1 MSEAEQVSAVLDR
14 MGAPGALAPR
24 LLGVLGPGAAAAL
37 DANPWLL
44 LRLPQV
50 TPEQADFCAR
60 RHLGEGARPGD
71 PRRLA
76 ALTGHVLRMS
86 AARGHT
92 VVEEKKLA
100 SVVGG
105 FGVADPAAA
114 LEAAVADGSAVVLES
129 TDEDDD
135 EDFDFSE
142 GGVPDLPDTELFYA
156 LPEVG
161 HAEQRLG
168 EQLLRL
174 IGGNEP
180 IMDSMTAGET
190 VDAAVE
196 QGGFTISDRTREALV
211 TATLRP
217 VTVLRHGP
225 GDAAEIARALVCL
238 DAIATDSQVGIAV
251 AAPTAQ
257 AAAAVN
263 ADLARV
269 RGERAAGGGSEG
281 ARVSGDG
288 EGAPEAGTGAESG
301 VAEETRGAGEDE
313 AAQGAEGAEAASGE
327 QGTPEAQGASG
338 AQEAPEAQETPATQ
352 EAPDVQGA
360 PGAQGSEEADE
371 AQENREQPEQPSQ
384 QTQQGQEGQQDQQG
398 PGEDGQS
405 PMRAV
410 SLPALLAQAPLKA
423 GLVVLCE
430 AMSVG
435 AARAA
440 ELASVCAD
448 DAHLVLLAD
457 PNQAPSATPGQVVVD
472 IAASRTAHVAEVADE
487 DAPGPIAELAAGVA
501 SGGVPEVEAPGRE
514 VVRVPAASAEEA
526 VHRVVQ
532 LVTDSIPRALG
543 IGAEHVQVVTAR
555 EDGPAGAR
563 AVNAACKERLNPG
576 PGAHGG
582 FDVGDRV
589 LFTAEGPGYGPGDTG
604 HLREVDGGAVVE
616 LVGGGRVKVTDPAAL
631 RPGWAVTVAAAHG
644 GRWPAVVAVFPPEVP
659 VSRPQVYTALTRATR
674 HVSLVDATGGGL
686 ETGVR
691 ENAAKERTT
700 RLVRILREG

>member
-142 GGVPDLPDTELFYA
+142 GKVPDLPDTELFYA

-180 IMDSMTAGET
+180 IMDSVTAGET

-238 DAIATDSQVGIAV
+238 EAIATDSQVGIAV

-269 RGERAAGGGSEG
+269 RGERAAAGGTEG
-281 ARVSGDG
+281 TRASGDTG
-288 EGAPEAGTGAESG
+288 GAPEAGAGSGA
-301 VAEETRGAGEDE
+301 AEETRGAEEAE
-313 AAQGAEGAEAASGE
+313 AAQGAEGAEAASDA
-327 QGTPEAQGASG
+327 QGTPET
-338 AQEAPEAQETPATQ
+338 QEASEAQETPATQ
-352 EAPDVQGA
+352 GAPD
-360 PGAQGSEEADE
+360 AQGSEEADE
-371 AQENREQPEQPSQ
+371 AQEDREQPEQRSQ
-384 QTQQGQEGQQDQQG
+384 QVQQGQAGQQGQQG
-398 PGEDGQS
+398 PGDDVQS
-405 PMRAV
+405 PVRAV

-526 VHRVVQ
+526 AHRVVQ

-589 LFTAEGPGYGPGDTG
+589 LFAAEGPGYGPGDTG
-604 HLREVDGGAVVE
+604 HLRGVDGGAVVE

-691 ENAAKERTT
+691 ETAAKERTT

>member
-196 QGGFTISDRTREALV
+196 RGGFTVSDRTREALV

-263 ADLARV
+263 ADLARI
-269 RGERAAGGGSEG
+269 RGERATGGGSEG
-281 ARVSGDG
+281 ARVSGG
-288 EGAPEAGTGAESG
+288 AGGAPEAGA
-301 VAEETRGAGEDE
+301 AEETRGAGEDE
-313 AAQGAEGAEAASGE
+313 AARGDESAEAASD
-327 QGTPEAQGASG
+327 AQGASHTQV
-338 AQEAPEAQETPATQ
+338 ASETQDTPDSQETPATQ
-352 EAPDVQGA
+352 EAPD
-360 PGAQGSEEADE
+360 AQESEEAGE
-371 AQENREQPEQPSQ
+371 ARESREQPEQRSQ
-384 QTQQGQEGQQDQQG
+384 QVQQGQEGQQSHEGQQDQQG

-405 PMRAV
+405 PVRAV

-472 IAASRTAHVAEVADE
+472 IAASRTAHVAEVADD

-604 HLREVDGGAVVE
+604 HLREVGGGAVVE

>member
-142 GGVPDLPDTELFYA
+142 GKVPDLPDTELFYA

-180 IMDSMTAGET
+180 IMDSVTAGET

-238 DAIATDSQVGIAV
+238 EAIATDSQVGIAV

-269 RGERAAGGGSEG
+269 RGERAAAGGTEG
-281 ARVSGDG
+281 TRASGDAG
-288 EGAPEAGTGAESG
+288 GAPEAGAGSGA
-301 VAEETRGAGEDE
+301 AEETRGAEEAE

-327 QGTPEAQGASG
+327 QEASEAQETPEAQGA
-338 AQEAPEAQETPATQ
+338 
-352 EAPDVQGA
+352 PD
-360 PGAQGSEEADE
+360 AQGSEEADE
-371 AQENREQPEQPSQ
+371 AQEDREQPEQRSQ
-384 QTQQGQEGQQDQQG
+384 QVQQGQAGQQGQQG
-398 PGEDGQS
+398 PGDDVQS
-405 PMRAV
+405 PVRAV

-526 VHRVVQ
+526 AHRVVQ

-589 LFTAEGPGYGPGDTG
+589 LFAAEGPGYGPGDTG
-604 HLREVDGGAVVE
+604 HLRGVDGGAVVE

>member
-114 LEAAVADGSAVVLES
+114 LEAAVADGSAVMLES

-196 QGGFTISDRTREALV
+196 RGGFTVSDRTREALV

-263 ADLARV
+263 ADLARI
-269 RGERAAGGGSEG
+269 RGERATGGGSEG
-281 ARVSGDG
+281 ARVSGG
-288 EGAPEAGTGAESG
+288 AGGAPEAGA
-301 VAEETRGAGEDE
+301 AEETWGAGEDE
-313 AAQGAEGAEAASGE
+313 AARGDESAEAASD
-327 QGTPEAQGASG
+327 AQGASHTQV
-338 AQEAPEAQETPATQ
+338 ASETQDTPDSQETPVT
-352 EAPDVQGA
+352 QGA
-360 PGAQGSEEADE
+360 SGEQGSEEADE
-371 AQENREQPEQPSQ
+371 VREDREQPEQPEQ
-384 QTQQGQEGQQDQQG
+384 QTQQSHEGQQDQQG
-398 PGEDGQS
+398 PGEDVRS
-405 PMRAV
+405 PVRAV

-472 IAASRTAHVAEVADE
+472 IAASRTAHVAEVADD

-604 HLREVDGGAVVE
+604 HLREVGGGAVVE

>member
-142 GGVPDLPDTELFYA
+142 GKVPDLPDTELFYA

-238 DAIATDSQVGIAV
+238 EAIATDSQVGIAV

-269 RGERAAGGGSEG
+269 RGERAAAGGTEG
-281 ARVSGDG
+281 TRASGDTG
-288 EGAPEAGTGAESG
+288 GAPEAGAGSGA
-301 VAEETRGAGEDE
+301 AEETRGAEEAE
-313 AAQGAEGAEAASGE
+313 AAQGAEGAEAASDA
-327 QGTPEAQGASG
+327 QGTPET
-338 AQEAPEAQETPATQ
+338 QEASEAQETPATQ
-352 EAPDVQGA
+352 GAPD
-360 PGAQGSEEADE
+360 AQGSEEADE
-371 AQENREQPEQPSQ
+371 AQEDREQPEQRSQ
-384 QTQQGQEGQQDQQG
+384 QVQQGQAGQQGQQG
-398 PGEDGQS
+398 PGDDVQS
-405 PMRAV
+405 PVRAV

-526 VHRVVQ
+526 AHRVVQ

-589 LFTAEGPGYGPGDTG
+589 LFAAEGPGYGPGDTG
-604 HLREVDGGAVVE
+604 HLRGVDGGAVVE

>member
-1 MSEAEQVSAVLDR
+1 

-50 TPEQADFCAR
+50 TAEQADFCAR
-60 RHLGEGARPGD
+60 RHLGEGARPDD

-76 ALTGHVLRMS
+76 AFTEHVLRMS

-100 SVVGG
+100 SVVGKL
-105 FGVADPAAA
+105 GVADPAAA

-135 EDFDFSE
+135 EDFDFS
-142 GGVPDLPDTELFYA
+142 GGEVPDLPDSELFYS
-156 LPEVG
+156 LPDVG

-190 VDAAVE
+190 VDAAE
-196 QGGFTISDRTREALV
+196 ERGGFTVSDRTREALV
-211 TATLRP
+211 TANLRP

-263 ADLARV
+263 ADLARI
-269 RGERAAGGGSEG
+269 RGERAAAGGSEG
-281 ARVSGDG
+281 ARVSGDAG
-288 EGAPEAGTGAESG
+288 GAPEAGAGSGA
-301 VAEETRGAGEDE
+301 AEETRGAEEDE
-313 AAQGAEGAEAASGE
+313 AAQGAEGAEAASD
-327 QGTPEAQGASG
+327 
-338 AQEAPEAQETPATQ
+338 AQETSETPGTSEVQDTADAQETPATQ
-352 EAPDVQGA
+352 ETPD
-360 PGAQGSEEADE
+360 AQGSEEAEEADE
-371 AQENREQPEQPSQ
+371 ARESRKQPEQRSQ
-384 QTQQGQEGQQDQQG
+384 QVQQGQEGQQSHEGQQG
-398 PGEDGQS
+398 QQEPGEAVPS
-405 PMRAV
+405 PVRAV

-472 IAASRTAHVAEVADE
+472 IAASRTAHVAEVADD
-487 DAPGPIAELAAGVA
+487 DAPGPIAELAAAVA
-501 SGGVPEVEAPGRE
+501 EGAVPEVEAPGRE

-543 IGAEHVQVVTAR
+543 IGAEHVQVVTSR

-604 HLREVDGGAVVE
+604 RLREVDGGAVVE

>member
-190 VDAAVE
+190 VDAAE
-196 QGGFTISDRTREALV
+196 ERGGFTVSDRTREALV

-263 ADLARV
+263 ADLARI

-281 ARVSGDG
+281 ARVSGG
-288 EGAPEAGTGAESG
+288 AGGAPEAGA
-301 VAEETRGAGEDE
+301 AEETRGAGEDE
-313 AAQGAEGAEAASGE
+313 AARGDESAEAASD
-327 QGTPEAQGASG
+327 AQGASHTQV
-338 AQEAPEAQETPATQ
+338 ASETQDTPDSQETPVT
-352 EAPDVQGA
+352 QGA
-360 PGAQGSEEADE
+360 SGEQGSEEADE
-371 AQENREQPEQPSQ
+371 VREDREQPEQPEQ

-472 IAASRTAHVAEVADE
+472 IAASRTAHVAEVADD

-604 HLREVDGGAVVE
+604 HLREVGGGAVVE

>member
-180 IMDSMTAGET
+180 IMDSATAGET

-196 QGGFTISDRTREALV
+196 QGGFTISDRTREAVV

-269 RGERAAGGGSEG
+269 RGERAAAGGSEG
-281 ARVSGDG
+281 ARASGG
-288 EGAPEAGTGAESG
+288 AGGAPEAGA
-301 VAEETRGAGEDE
+301 AEETRGAGEDE
-313 AAQGAEGAEAASGE
+313 AARGAEGAEAASGE
-327 QGTPEAQGASG
+327 QGTPEAQGASDTQV
-338 AQEAPEAQETPATQ
+338 ASETQDTPDSQETPATQ
-352 EAPDVQGA
+352 GA
-360 PGAQGSEEADE
+360 SGEQGSEETEEADE
-371 AQENREQPEQPSQ
+371 ARGSREQPEQRSQ
-384 QTQQGQEGQQDQQG
+384 QVQQGQGGQQGQQG
-398 PGEDGQS
+398 PGEDVQS
-405 PMRAV
+405 PVRAV

-472 IAASRTAHVAEVADE
+472 IAASRTAHVAEVADDDE
-487 DAPGPIAELAAGVA
+487 PGPIAELAAGVA

-616 LVGGGRVKVTDPAAL
+616 LLGGGRVKVTDPAAL

>member
-44 LRLPQV
+44 LHLPQV

-135 EDFDFSE
+135 EDFDFSG

-180 IMDSMTAGET
+180 IMDSATAGET

-269 RGERAAGGGSEG
+269 RGERAAAGGSEEARASGG
-281 ARVSGDG
+281 AG
-288 EGAPEAGTGAESG
+288 GAPEAGAGSGA
-301 VAEETRGAGEDE
+301 AEETRGAGEDE
-313 AAQGAEGAEAASGE
+313 AARGAEGAEAASDAQE
-327 QGTPEAQGASG
+327 TPEAQGVS
-338 AQEAPEAQETPATQ
+338 EAQETPAK
-352 EAPDVQGA
+352 QGA
-360 PGAQGSEEADE
+360 SDEQGSEEADE
-371 AQENREQPEQPSQ
+371 AREQPEQRSPQ
-384 QTQQGQEGQQDQQG
+384 GQQGQEGQQG
-398 PGEDGQS
+398 PGEDVQ
-405 PMRAV
+405 PPVRAV
-410 SLPALLAQAPLKA
+410 SLPVLLAQAPLNA

-604 HLREVDGGAVVE
+604 RLRGVDGGAVVE

>member
-161 HAEQRLG
+161 HTEQRLG

-196 QGGFTISDRTREALV
+196 RGGFTISDRTREALV

-281 ARVSGDG
+281 ARASGDG
-288 EGAPEAGTGAESG
+288 EGAPEPGTGAESG
-301 VAEETRGAGEDE
+301 VAEETRGAGEDG
-313 AAQGAEGAEAASGE
+313 AARGDEGAEAASGE
-327 QGTPEAQGASG
+327 QGAPEAQVVSE
-338 AQEAPEAQETPATQ
+338 AQEAPN
-352 EAPDVQGA
+352 VQGA
-360 PGAQGSEEADE
+360 PGAQGSEEAVE
-371 AQENREQPEQPSQ
+371 AREDREQPEQPSQ

-398 PGEDGQS
+398 PGEDVR
-405 PMRAV
+405 PPVRAV

-472 IAASRTAHVAEVADE
+472 IAASRTAHVAEVADD

-604 HLREVDGGAVVE
+604 HLREVGGSAVVE

>member
-196 QGGFTISDRTREALV
+196 RGGFTISDRTREALV

-269 RGERAAGGGSEG
+269 RGERAASGVAEETRG
-281 ARVSGDG
+281 AGDG
-288 EGAPEAGTGAESG
+288 EGAPEAGTGAASG

-313 AAQGAEGAEAASGE
+313 AAQEAGGAEAASGE
-327 QGTPEAQGASG
+327 QRTS
-338 AQEAPEAQETPATQ
+338 EAPGSSEVQDTADAQETPATQ
-352 EAPDVQGA
+352 EAPD
-360 PGAQGSEEADE
+360 AQESEEAGE
-371 AQENREQPEQPSQ
+371 ARESREQPEQRSQ
-384 QTQQGQEGQQDQQG
+384 QVQQGQEGQQSHEGQQDQQG
-398 PGEDGQS
+398 PGEDVRS
-405 PMRAV
+405 PVRAV

-604 HLREVDGGAVVE
+604 HLREVGGSAVVE

>member
-190 VDAAVE
+190 VDTAE
-196 QGGFTISDRTREALV
+196 ERGGFTVSDRTREALV

-257 AAAAVN
+257 AAAAIN

-281 ARVSGDG
+281 ARASGDG

-313 AAQGAEGAEAASGE
+313 AAQEAGGAEAASGE
-327 QGTPEAQGASG
+327 QRTS
-338 AQEAPEAQETPATQ
+338 EAPGSSEVQDTPDAQETPATQ
-352 EAPDVQGA
+352 EAPD
-360 PGAQGSEEADE
+360 AQGSEEADE
-371 AQENREQPEQPSQ
+371 TQENQEQPEQPSQ
-384 QTQQGQEGQQDQQG
+384 QTQQGQEGKQDQQG
-398 PGEDGQS
+398 PGEDVQS
-405 PMRAV
+405 PVRAV

-430 AMSVG
+430 AMSMG

-472 IAASRTAHVAEVADE
+472 IAASRTAHVAEVADD

-644 GRWPAVVAVFPPEVP
+644 GRWPAVVAVFPPDVP

>member
-1 MSEAEQVSAVLDR
+1 

-60 RHLGEGARPGD
+60 RHLGEGARPDD

-76 ALTGHVLRMS
+76 ALTEHVLRMS

-135 EDFDFSE
+135 EDFDFSG

-156 LPEVG
+156 LPEAG

-190 VDAAVE
+190 VDAAE
-196 QGGFTISDRTREALV
+196 ERGGFTVSDRTREALV

-238 DAIATDSQVGIAV
+238 DAIATDSQVGIVV

-281 ARVSGDG
+281 ARASGDG

-301 VAEETRGAGEDE
+301 VAEETRGTGEDE
-313 AAQGAEGAEAASGE
+313 AAREDEGADAVSDEQGA
-327 QGTPEAQGASG
+327 PEAQVASEAQETPATQGASG
-338 AQEAPEAQETPATQ
+338 AQEAPDAQE
-352 EAPDVQGA
+352 
-360 PGAQGSEEADE
+360 SEEAGE
-371 AQENREQPEQPSQ
+371 ARESREQPEQRSQ
-384 QTQQGQEGQQDQQG
+384 QVQQGREGQQDQQG
-398 PGEDGQS
+398 PGEDVRS
-405 PMRAV
+405 PVRAV
-410 SLPALLAQAPLKA
+410 SLPALLAQAPLNA

-472 IAASRTAHVAEVADE
+472 IAASRTAHVAEVADD

>member
-24 LLGVLGPGAAAAL
+24 LLSALGPGAAAAL
-37 DANPWLL
+37 EANPWLL

-50 TPEQADFCAR
+50 TPDQADFCAR
-60 RHLGEGARPGD
+60 RHLGGDARPGD

-180 IMDSMTAGET
+180 IMDSATAGET

-196 QGGFTISDRTREALV
+196 RGGFTISDRTREALV

-238 DAIATDSQVGIAV
+238 DAIATDSRVGIAV

-269 RGERAAGGGSEG
+269 RGDRAATG
-281 ARVSGDG
+281 ASGDG
-288 EGAPEAGTGAESG
+288 EGVPEVGTGTESG
-301 VAEETRGAGEDE
+301 AAEETRGAGEDE
-313 AAQGAEGAEAASGE
+313 AARGDESTEAASGE
-327 QGTPEAQGASG
+327 QGAPEAPVASEAQESPVAQGASG
-338 AQEAPEAQETPATQ
+338 AQEAP
-352 EAPDVQGA
+352 D
-360 PGAQGSEEADE
+360 AQGSEEADE
-371 AQENREQPEQPSQ
+371 AREDREQPEQRSQ
-384 QTQQGQEGQQDQQG
+384 QVQQGQEGQQSHEGQQSQQG
-398 PGEDGQS
+398 PGEAVQA
-405 PMRAV
+405 PVRAV
-410 SLPALLAQAPLKA
+410 SLPALLAQAPLNA

-457 PNQAPSATPGQVVVD
+457 PHQAPSATPGQVVVD

-604 HLREVDGGAVVE
+604 RLREVDGGAVVE
-616 LVGGGRVKVTDPAAL
+616 LVGGGRVRVTDPAAL

>member
-196 QGGFTISDRTREALV
+196 RDGFTISDRTREALV

-281 ARVSGDG
+281 ARASGDG
-288 EGAPEAGTGAESG
+288 EGAPEPGTGAESG
-301 VAEETRGAGEDE
+301 VAEETRGTGEDG
-313 AAQGAEGAEAASGE
+313 AARGDEGAEAASGE
-327 QGTPEAQGASG
+327 QGAPEAQVVSE
-338 AQEAPEAQETPATQ
+338 AQEAPN
-352 EAPDVQGA
+352 VQGT

-371 AQENREQPEQPSQ
+371 TQENREQPEQ

-398 PGEDGQS
+398 PGEDVRS

-472 IAASRTAHVAEVADE
+472 IAASRTAHVAEVADD

-604 HLREVDGGAVVE
+604 HLREVGGGAVVE

>member
-196 QGGFTISDRTREALV
+196 RGGFTVSDRTREALV

-263 ADLARV
+263 ADLARI
-269 RGERAAGGGSEG
+269 RGERATGGGSEG
-281 ARVSGDG
+281 ARVSGG
-288 EGAPEAGTGAESG
+288 AGGAPEAGA
-301 VAEETRGAGEDE
+301 AEETRGAGEDE
-313 AAQGAEGAEAASGE
+313 AARGDESAEAASD
-327 QGTPEAQGASG
+327 AQGASHTQV
-338 AQEAPEAQETPATQ
+338 ASETQDTPDSQETPATQ
-352 EAPDVQGA
+352 EAPD
-360 PGAQGSEEADE
+360 AQESEEAGE
-371 AQENREQPEQPSQ
+371 ARESREQPEQRSQQVQ

-398 PGEDGQS
+398 PGEDVRS

-472 IAASRTAHVAEVADE
+472 IAASRTAHVAEVADD

-604 HLREVDGGAVVE
+604 HLREVGGGAVVE

>member
-50 TPEQADFCAR
+50 TAEQADFCAR
-60 RHLGEGARPGD
+60 RHLGEGARPDD

-76 ALTGHVLRMS
+76 AFTEHVLRMS

-100 SVVGG
+100 SVVGKL
-105 FGVADPAAA
+105 GVADPAAA

-135 EDFDFSE
+135 EDFDFTE
-142 GGVPDLPDTELFYA
+142 GGGGVPDLPDTELFYA
-156 LPEVG
+156 LPDVG

-168 EQLLRL
+168 DQLLRL

-263 ADLARV
+263 AELARV
-269 RGERAAGGGSEG
+269 RGERAAAGGSEG
-281 ARVSGDG
+281 AQTPAETGGKPEAGGTGAASEAEDA
-288 EGAPEAGTGAESG
+288 EEAPEAER
-301 VAEETRGAGEDE
+301 AEEAEGSEG
-313 AAQGAEGAEAASGE
+313 AQGAEGAAKAEAPDT
-327 QGTPEAQGASG
+327 QGTEEAEEAQKTQGAQG
-338 AQEAPEAQETPATQ
+338 AQEA
-352 EAPDVQGA
+352 
-360 PGAQGSEEADE
+360 QGSEA
-371 AQENREQPEQPSQ
+371 PPK
-384 QTQQGQEGQQDQQG
+384 
-398 PGEDGQS
+398 S
-405 PMRAV
+405 PVRAV
-410 SLPALLAQAPLKA
+410 SLPELLAQAPVGA

-457 PNQAPSATPGQVVVD
+457 LNQAPSATPGQVVVD
-472 IAASRTAHVAEVADE
+472 IAASRTAHVAEVAD
-487 DAPGPIAELAAGVA
+487 DSAPGPIAELAAAVA
-501 SGGVPEVEAPGRE
+501 GGGVPEVEAPGRE
-514 VVRVPAASAEEA
+514 VVRVLAASAEEA

-604 HLREVDGGAVVE
+604 RLREVDGGAVVE

-659 VSRPQVYTALTRATR
+659 VSRPQVYTTLTRATR

>member
-1 MSEAEQVSAVLDR
+1 
-14 MGAPGALAPR
+14 MGAPGVLAPR

-50 TPEQADFCAR
+50 TAEQADFCAR
-60 RHLGEGARPGD
+60 RHLGEGARPDD

-76 ALTGHVLRMS
+76 AFTEHVLRMS

-100 SVVGG
+100 SVVGKL
-105 FGVADPAAA
+105 GVADPAAA

-135 EDFDFSE
+135 EDFDFS
-142 GGVPDLPDTELFYA
+142 GGEVPDLPDSELFYS
-156 LPEVG
+156 LPDVG

-190 VDAAVE
+190 VDAAE
-196 QGGFTISDRTREALV
+196 ERGGFTVSDRTREALV

-238 DAIATDSQVGIAV
+238 DAIATDSQVGIVV

-281 ARVSGDG
+281 ARASGDG

-301 VAEETRGAGEDE
+301 VAEETRGTGEDE
-313 AAQGAEGAEAASGE
+313 AAREDEGADAVSDEQGA
-327 QGTPEAQGASG
+327 PEAQVASEAQETPATQGASG
-338 AQEAPEAQETPATQ
+338 AQEAPDAQE
-352 EAPDVQGA
+352 
-360 PGAQGSEEADE
+360 SEEAGE
-371 AQENREQPEQPSQ
+371 ARESREQPEQRSQ
-384 QTQQGQEGQQDQQG
+384 QVQQGREGQQDQQG
-398 PGEDGQS
+398 PGEDVRS
-405 PMRAV
+405 PVRAV
-410 SLPALLAQAPLKA
+410 SLPALLAQAPLNA

-472 IAASRTAHVAEVADE
+472 IAASRTAHVAEVADD

>member
-100 SVVGG
+100 LVVGG

-196 QGGFTISDRTREALV
+196 RGGFTISDRTREALV

-263 ADLARV
+263 ADLARI
-269 RGERAAGGGSEG
+269 RGERAAAGGSEG
-281 ARVSGDG
+281 ARASGDG
-288 EGAPEAGTGAESG
+288 EGAPEAGTGAASG
-301 VAEETRGAGEDE
+301 VTEETRGAGEDG
-313 AAQGAEGAEAASGE
+313 AARGDEGAEAASGE
-327 QGTPEAQGASG
+327 QGTPEAQVASE
-338 AQEAPEAQETPATQ
+338 AQEAPN
-352 EAPDVQGA
+352 VQGA
-360 PGAQGSEEADE
+360 PGAQGSEEAVE
-371 AQENREQPEQPSQ
+371 AREDREQPEQPSQ

-398 PGEDGQS
+398 PGEDVRS
-405 PMRAV
+405 PVRAV

-472 IAASRTAHVAEVADE
+472 IAASRTAHVAEVANE

-582 FDVGDRV
+582 FDVGDQV

-644 GRWPAVVAVFPPEVP
+644 GRWPAVVAVFPPDVP

>member
-190 VDAAVE
+190 VDAAE
-196 QGGFTISDRTREALV
+196 ERGGFTVSDRTREALV

-281 ARVSGDG
+281 ARVSGG
-288 EGAPEAGTGAESG
+288 AGGAPEAGA
-301 VAEETRGAGEDE
+301 AEETRGAGEDE
-313 AAQGAEGAEAASGE
+313 AARGDESAEAASD
-327 QGTPEAQGASG
+327 AQGASHTQV
-338 AQEAPEAQETPATQ
+338 ASETQDTPDSQETPVT
-352 EAPDVQGA
+352 QGA
-360 PGAQGSEEADE
+360 SGEQGSEEADE
-371 AQENREQPEQPSQ
+371 VREDREQPEQPEQ

-398 PGEDGQS
+398 PGEDVRS
-405 PMRAV
+405 PVRAV

-472 IAASRTAHVAEVADE
+472 IAASRTAHVAEVADD

-604 HLREVDGGAVVE
+604 HLREVGGGAVVE

>member
-1 MSEAEQVSAVLDR
+1 MSEAIEQVSAVLDR
-14 MGAPGALAPR
+14 MGAPRALAPR
-24 LLGVLGPGAAAAL
+24 LLAALGTGAAERL
-37 DANPWLL
+37 DADPWLL

-50 TPEQADFCAR
+50 TVEQADFCAR
-60 RHLGEGARPGD
+60 RHLGEGARPDD

-76 ALTGHVLRMS
+76 ALTAHVLRMS

-92 VVEEKKLA
+92 AVEEKRLA
-100 SVVGG
+100 TVVGKL
-105 FGVADPAAA
+105 GVADPAAA
-114 LEAAVADGSAVVLES
+114 LEAAVAQEGAVVLES
-129 TDEDDD
+129 TDEGDD
-135 EDFDFSE
+135 DFDFDE
-142 GGVPDLPDTELFYA
+142 GGVPEIPDLPDPERFYA
-156 LPEVG
+156 LPDVG

-174 IGGNEP
+174 IGGNDP
-180 IMDSMTAGET
+180 VMDSATAAET
-190 VDAAVE
+190 VDEAAE
-196 QGGFTISDRTREALV
+196 RGGFTVSEQTRDALV
-211 TATLRP
+211 TVALRP

-225 GDAAEIARALVCL
+225 GDAAEVARALVCM

-263 ADLARV
+263 ADLARI
-269 RGERAAGGGSEG
+269 REAGAGTGPAAAE
-281 ARVSGDG
+281 DG
-288 EGAPEAGTGAESG
+288 EGTRGTEATAEEDPATPPEAGDGP
-301 VAEETRGAGEDE
+301 E
-313 AAQGAEGAEAASGE
+313 AAK
-327 QGTPEAQGASG
+327 P
-338 AQEAPEAQETPATQ
+338 P
-352 EAPDVQGA
+352 V
-360 PGAQGSEEADE
+360 
-371 AQENREQPEQPSQ
+371 
-384 QTQQGQEGQQDQQG
+384 
-398 PGEDGQS
+398 
-405 PMRAV
+405 RAV
-410 SLPALLAQAPLKA
+410 SLAALLAGAPVEA

-435 AARAA
+435 VGRAA
-440 ELASVCAD
+440 ELVSVCAD

-457 PNQAPSATPGQVVVD
+457 PGQAPSATPGQVVLDV
-472 IAASRTAHVAEVADE
+472 AASRTAHVAELSDPAE
-487 DAPGPIAELAAGVA
+487 PGPIAELAAAVA
-501 SGGVPEVEAPGRE
+501 GGGVPEVEAPGRE

-526 VHRVVQ
+526 AHRVVQ

-543 IGAEHVQVVTAR
+543 IAAEHVQVVASR

-563 AVNAACKERLNPG
+563 ALNAACKERLNPG

-589 LFTAEGPGYGPGDTG
+589 LLAADGPGYGPGDTG
-604 HLREVDGGAVVE
+604 YLREVDGGAVVE
-616 LVGGGRVKVTDPAAL
+616 LTDGTRVGVTDPSAL

-659 VSRPQVYTALTRATR
+659 VSRPQVYTTLTRAAR

-700 RLVRILREG
+700 RLMHILREG

>member
-60 RHLGEGARPGD
+60 RHLGEAARPGD

-196 QGGFTISDRTREALV
+196 QGGFTISERTREAVV

-269 RGERAAGGGSEG
+269 RGERAVGAGSEG
-281 ARVSGDG
+281 ARASGG
-288 EGAPEAGTGAESG
+288 AGGAPEAGI
-301 VAEETRGAGEDE
+301 AEEIRGAGEDE
-313 AAQGAEGAEAASGE
+313 AARGDEVAAAASDE
-327 QGTPEAQGASG
+327 QGTSRTPVAS
-338 AQEAPEAQETPATQ
+338 EAQETPLT
-352 EAPDVQGA
+352 QGA
-360 PGAQGSEEADE
+360 SGEQGSEEADE
-371 AQENREQPEQPSQ
+371 ARENREQPEQPSQ
-384 QTQQGQEGQQDQQG
+384 QTQQGQEGV
-398 PGEDGQS
+398 GEDVQS
-405 PMRAV
+405 PVRAV

-472 IAASRTAHVAEVADE
+472 IAASRTAHVAEVADDDE
-487 DAPGPIAELAAGVA
+487 PGPIAELAAGVA

-659 VSRPQVYTALTRATR
+659 VSRPQAYTALTRATR

>member
-1 MSEAEQVSAVLDR
+1 

-50 TPEQADFCAR
+50 TVEQADFCAR
-60 RHLGEGARPGD
+60 RHLGGGARPDD

-76 ALTGHVLRMS
+76 ALTEHVLRMS

-92 VVEEKKLA
+92 VVEERRLA
-100 SVVGG
+100 SVVGKL
-105 FGVADPAAA
+105 GVADPAAA

-135 EDFDFSE
+135 DFDFTE
-142 GGVPDLPDTELFYA
+142 GGVPDLPDPELFYS

-168 EQLLRL
+168 DQLLRL
-174 IGGNEP
+174 IGGNDP
-180 IMDSMTAGET
+180 IMDSATAGET

-196 QGGFTISDRTREALV
+196 RGGFTVSDRTRDALV
-211 TATLRP
+211 TVALRP

-225 GDAAEIARALVCL
+225 GDAAEVARALVCM

-263 ADLARV
+263 ADLARI
-269 RGERAAGGGSEG
+269 RGAQAGPAGPRG
-281 ARVSGDG
+281 AQS
-288 EGAPEAGTGAESG
+288 S
-301 VAEETRGAGEDE
+301 EETGE
-313 AAQGAEGAEAASGE
+313 AQ
-327 QGTPEAQGASG
+327 EAQGN
-338 AQEAPEAQETPATQ
+338 EE
-352 EAPDVQGA
+352 
-360 PGAQGSEEADE
+360 AQGSEDTGAAQGSDE
-371 AQENREQPEQPSQ
+371 AAAPPV
-384 QTQQGQEGQQDQQG
+384 
-398 PGEDGQS
+398 
-405 PMRAV
+405 RAV
-410 SLPALLAQAPLKA
+410 SLAELLAQAPVRA

-440 ELASVCAD
+440 ELASVCED
-448 DAHLVLLAD
+448 GAHLVLLAD
-457 PNQAPSATPGQVVVD
+457 PGQAPSATPGQVVLDVV
-472 IAASRTAHVAEVADE
+472 ASRTAHAAEVVGDE
-487 DAPGPIAELAAGVA
+487 PPGPIAALAAAVA
-501 SGGVPEVEAPGRE
+501 EGAVPDVEAPGRE
-514 VVRVPAASAEEA
+514 VVRVPAASAGEA
-526 VHRVVQ
+526 AHRVVQ

-589 LFTAEGPGYGPGDTG
+589 LITAGGPGYGPGDTG

-616 LVGGGRVKVTDPAAL
+616 LVGGGRVKVTDPSAL

>member
-50 TPEQADFCAR
+50 TAEQADFCAR
-60 RHLGEGARPGD
+60 RHLGEGARPDD

-76 ALTGHVLRMS
+76 AFTEHVLRMS

-92 VVEEKKLA
+92 VVEERKLA
-100 SVVGG
+100 SVVGKL
-105 FGVADPAAA
+105 GVADPAAA

-135 EDFDFSE
+135 EDFDFTE
-142 GGVPDLPDTELFYA
+142 GGGGVPDLPDTELFYA
-156 LPEVG
+156 LPDVG

-168 EQLLRL
+168 DQLLRL

-225 GDAAEIARALVCL
+225 GDAAEVARALVCL

-263 ADLARV
+263 AELARV
-269 RGERAAGGGSEG
+269 RGERAAAGGPEG
-281 ARVSGDG
+281 AQTPAETGDTG
-288 EGAPEAGTGAESG
+288 EAPEAED
-301 VAEETRGAGEDE
+301 AEEAPE
-313 AAQGAEGAEAASGE
+313 AEKAEGAEGTEGSEETQGSEEPQEAA
-327 QGTPEAQGASG
+327 EADDAEETEAPDTQGAV
-338 AQEAPEAQETPATQ
+338 EAEEAQET
-352 EAPDVQGA
+352 QGA
-360 PGAQGSEEADE
+360 QGAQGSDE
-371 AQENREQPEQPSQ
+371 
-384 QTQQGQEGQQDQQG
+384 
-398 PGEDGQS
+398 S
-405 PMRAV
+405 PKSPVRAV
-410 SLPALLAQAPLKA
+410 SLSELLAQAPVGA

-457 PNQAPSATPGQVVVD
+457 PNQAPSATPGQVVLDV
-472 IAASRTAHVAEVADE
+472 AASRTAHVAEVAD
-487 DAPGPIAELAAGVA
+487 DSAPGPIAELAAAVA
-501 SGGVPEVEAPGRE
+501 EGGVPEVEAPGRE
-514 VVRVPAASAEEA
+514 VVRVLAASAEEA

-604 HLREVDGGAVVE
+604 RLRKVDGGAVVE

-659 VSRPQVYTALTRATR
+659 VSRPQVYTTLTRATR